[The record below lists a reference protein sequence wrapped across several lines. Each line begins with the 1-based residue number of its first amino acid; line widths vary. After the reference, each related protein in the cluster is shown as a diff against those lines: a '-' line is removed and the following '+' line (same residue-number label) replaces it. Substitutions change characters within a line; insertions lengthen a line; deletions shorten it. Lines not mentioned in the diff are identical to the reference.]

1 MNRFMSLLLIVFM
14 TLSSVSAHAGM
25 LDVAIDQ
32 DHASMMAHEHADHET
47 MEMVHDDAPTGG
59 HSSHQ
64 LGCGLG
70 HCAIACGFLLQ
81 HFAFAA
87 PENVGSSKITYT
99 ERLLVGGTT
108 AFEPPPPKV

>member
-1 MNRFMSLLLIVFM
+1 MVSLLLIVFM

-25 LDVAIDQ
+25 LGSTVDQ
-32 DHASMMAHEHADHET
+32 DHVSMMAMDHNDHELVA
-47 MEMVHDDAPTGG
+47 MDHGG
-59 HSSHQ
+59 VPIYDHSDHQ
-64 LGCGLG
+64 LSCGLG

-81 HFAFAA
+81 HFVFSA
-87 PENVGSSKITYT
+87 PENISSLTITCT